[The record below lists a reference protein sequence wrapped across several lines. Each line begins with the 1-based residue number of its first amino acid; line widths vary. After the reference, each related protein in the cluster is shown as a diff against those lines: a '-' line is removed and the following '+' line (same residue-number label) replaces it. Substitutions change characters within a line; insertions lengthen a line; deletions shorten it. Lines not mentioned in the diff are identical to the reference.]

1 MRPAACGL
9 PSRPACVAAC
19 WQAAMLPARACGVAT
34 RRMIDFS
41 EYANVLCRVLNQTI
55 KDPHTYLAVFVMHRE
70 GHARMDIIENVA
82 FRFIEL
88 ISCDFA
94 RTSEDVTRQHIAYRY
109 NSLKSR
115 LAMMQAR
122 LQDVQ
127 KLVQAKNP
135 SLLVQIQKQ
144 TGTSSLGA
152 SGRF

>member
-1 MRPAACGL
+1 
-9 PSRPACVAAC
+9 
-19 WQAAMLPARACGVAT
+19 MLFR
-34 RRMIDFS
+34 S
-41 EYANVLCRVLNQTI
+41 
-55 KDPHTYLAVFVMHRE
+55 
-70 GHARMDIIENVA
+70 NVA

-88 ISCDFA
+88 ISCDFG

-152 SGRF
+152 SGRYS

>member
-1 MRPAACGL
+1 MPL
-9 PSRPACVAAC
+9 
-19 WQAAMLPARACGVAT
+19 ARVFRASG